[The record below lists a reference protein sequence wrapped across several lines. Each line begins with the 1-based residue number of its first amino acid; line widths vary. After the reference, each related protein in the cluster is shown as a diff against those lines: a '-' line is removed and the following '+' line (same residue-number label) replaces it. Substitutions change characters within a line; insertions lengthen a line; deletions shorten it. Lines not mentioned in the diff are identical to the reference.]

1 MVSQSTQ
8 NEIESYLGQVPSWIA
23 ELSEPAA
30 DHSWGLVR
38 DLQFDD
44 TELSARE
51 KALVGLGAASAIQ
64 CPYCTHFQGTKAELE
79 GVTDVERTEV
89 VNLAAGIR
97 YFSTVFHGAE
107 VDHDEFVDET
117 AEIAQHVVAERE
129 ATGR

>member
-1 MVSQSTQ
+1 MVSRSTQ
-8 NEIESYLGQVPSWIA
+8 DEIESSLGQVPSWIA
-23 ELSEPAA
+23 ELSESAA
-30 DHSWGLVR
+30 DHSWALVR

-79 GVTDVERTEV
+79 GVTDAERTEV
-89 VNLAAGIR
+89 VNLAASIR

-107 VDHDEFVDET
+107 VDHDEFVVET
-117 AEIAQHVVAERE
+117 AEIAEHVEAERE
-129 ATGR
+129 APGR